1 MSADTAENWFPLIL
15 IGLVLDSMAWDPAP
29 TIVSAPGKVLIAGGY
44 LVLDP
49 AYPGIVLVTNAR
61 FYACVSKR
69 TESTIRVRSPQ
80 FQHAEWLYAYQMPK
94 EDVKDAI
101 QAANALRLIQC
112 GGPNPF
118 VALALLYALH
128 ISFEYLG
135 PTKARETLSCGLDI
149 MIIGDNDYYSRRVNG
164 QVPTI
169 EELRALEPFASH
181 PCSLGDVHKTGL
193 GSSAA
198 MTTSLVGALL
208 LHLGVAQVES
218 GQLTST
224 SLGLIHNVA
233 QLAHCAAQGKVG
245 SGFDVSASVWGHQ
258 LYRRFD
264 PDLIKGLIR
273 HEIGS
278 RIVTDPNTAVND
290 VTPEPLALLPTLD
303 ASNPLWVPAPPPSA
317 ASTAVEG
324 LFSLHTSNSPQ
335 YKARPAPLSLP
346 PGIQMCLADVDT
358 GSNTRTLVGKVSD
371 WRAQHP
377 DWAAQLYK
385 IIASSNQSLADGLLQ
400 LHMAYANDQTAYT
413 QVLETL
419 SQLPSL
425 DWDHYYKSHP
435 SSTCALFLE
444 VRNAMR
450 SIRAGMRELGSR
462 SGAPVEPPEMTRLL
476 DTTINT
482 APGIMGGGVPG
493 AGGYDA
499 LFLLFLSPSSVHT
512 HIPAPAPQSVCDIWQ
527 TYSEL
532 SVGPLLCSA
541 DCSDVPCRTNKS
553 DGSNHVT
560 QIAQAWAQASPAM
573 RVVQDAST
581 VPGLERWLN
590 SA

>member
-1 MSADTAENWFPLIL
+1 
-15 IGLVLDSMAWDPAP
+15 MAFDRAP

-44 LVLDP
+44 LILDP
-49 AYPGIVLVTNAR
+49 AFAGLVLVTNAR
-61 FYACVSKR
+61 FYTCVSKR
-69 TESTIRVRSPQ
+69 TETTVRVRSPQ
-80 FQHAEWLYAYQMPK
+80 FQRAEWVYAYKIPD
-94 EDVKDAI
+94 ENVRDPI

-112 GGPNPF
+112 GDPNPF
-118 VALALLYALH
+118 VALSLLYALH
-128 ISFEYLG
+128 VSFEYLG
-135 PTKARETLSCGLDI
+135 PSKARETLSCGLDI
-149 MIIGDNDYYSRRVNG
+149 MIVGDNDYYSHRVNG
-164 QVPTI
+164 QVPTL
-169 EELRALEPFASH
+169 EELRALEPFTSH
-181 PCSLGDVHKTGL
+181 PCTLGDVHKTGL

-208 LHLGVAQVES
+208 LHMGVAQVKS

-264 PDLIKGLIR
+264 PGLIKGLMR

-278 RIVTDPNTAVND
+278 RIVTDQNAGIHDN
-290 VTPEPLALLPTLD
+290 TPEPLALLPTLD

-317 ASTAVEG
+317 ASSAVEG
-324 LFSLHTSNSPQ
+324 LFSLYASTSFQ
-335 YKARPAPLSLP
+335 YKARPAPLFLP

-371 WRAQHP
+371 WRTQHP
-377 DWAAQLYK
+377 DWAAQLYN

-400 LHMAYANDQTAYT
+400 LHMAYANDQSAYT
-413 QVLETL
+413 QVLDML
-419 SQLPSL
+419 SQLPSSE
-425 DWDHYYKSHP
+425 WDNYYESH
-435 SSTCALFLE
+435 SSSACLSFLN

-476 DTTINT
+476 DITINT

-499 LFLLFLSPSSVHT
+499 LFVLFLSPSSVFAPM
-512 HIPAPAPQSVCDIWQ
+512 PAPAPQSVCDIWQ
-527 TYSEL
+527 TYREL
-532 SVGPLLCSA
+532 SVGPLLCGA
-541 DCSDVPCRTNKS
+541 DCSDMPCRTTGS
-553 DGSNHVT
+553 DEKDQVT
-560 QIAQAWAQASPAM
+560 QIAQAWAQTSPAL
-573 RVVQDAST
+573 RVVPEAST
-581 VPGLERWLN
+581 VAGLERWLN
-590 SA
+590 SV